1 MAVNQINIFLIFL
14 SIIILISSSVVV
26 FIKTPLHSIISLIVC
41 FVATSI
47 FLFLLECEFLALLFL
62 IVYVGAIAVLFL
74 FVIMMLDLKSS
85 LVNDTSNYHYLV
97 VGTVISL
104 SFYLLIVG
112 TLDFLYE
119 SNNYESLTWFRNF
132 HENLCLED
140 EISEIAS
147 LGQVMYTQY
156 VLQFLIAGLI
166 LTLAV
171 IGVAVLTVNVSSNS
185 GSQINS
191 NKCL

>member
-1 MAVNQINIFLIFL
+1 
-14 SIIILISSSVVV
+14 
-26 FIKTPLHSIISLIVC
+26 
-41 FVATSI
+41 
-47 FLFLLECEFLALLFL
+47 LLFL

-85 LVNDTSNYHYLV
+85 LVNDASNYHYLV
-97 VGTVISL
+97 VGTVTSS

-112 TLDFLYE
+112 TLDLLYE
-119 SNNYESLTWFRNF
+119 SNNYESLTWIQNF

-140 EISEIAS
+140 EISEITS

-171 IGVAVLTVNVSSNS
+171 IGVAVLTVNVSLNS
-185 GSQINS
+185 GSQINF
-191 NKCL
+191 NKRL

>member
-1 MAVNQINIFLIFL
+1 
-14 SIIILISSSVVV
+14 
-26 FIKTPLHSIISLIVC
+26 
-41 FVATSI
+41 
-47 FLFLLECEFLALLFL
+47 LALLFL